1 MMEGLERVDP
11 GVTGSTIDKDKAVR
25 SAIAHRFS
33 VAIADV
39 TMDDLKEARGMGN
52 RVFVTSGFL
61 DVSNIAQF
69 QRGIIWV
76 DEGEIGL
83 ASIKKSIPVLKR
95 LKTEVAGELLDG
107 KSRLLRSRI

>member
-1 MMEGLERVDP
+1 MMKQLERVDL
-11 GVTGSTIDKDKAVR
+11 GVMGSTIDKDKALR

-39 TMDDLKEARGMGN
+39 AVDDLKEARGMGN

-69 QRGIIWV
+69 QRGTRWV

-83 ASIKKSIPVLKR
+83 ASIKKSITVLKR
-95 LKTEVAGELLDG
+95 LKTKVAGELLDG
-107 KSRLLRSRI
+107 KSRFLRSHI

>member
-1 MMEGLERVDP
+1 MMKQLERVDL
-11 GVTGSTIDKDKAVR
+11 GVMGSTIDKDKALR

-39 TMDDLKEARGMGN
+39 AVDDLKEARGMGN

-69 QRGIIWV
+69 QRGTRWV

-83 ASIKKSIPVLKR
+83 ASIKKSITVLKR
-95 LKTEVAGELLDG
+95 LKTKVAGELLDG